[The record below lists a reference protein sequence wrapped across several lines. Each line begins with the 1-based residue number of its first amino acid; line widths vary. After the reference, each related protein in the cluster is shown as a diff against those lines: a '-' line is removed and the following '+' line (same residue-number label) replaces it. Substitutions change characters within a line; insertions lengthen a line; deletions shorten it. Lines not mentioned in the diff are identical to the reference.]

1 MGGKQRQSNAVGMAA
16 MRVLAVGLLAGA
28 ALLPAACGDDE
39 SGNVNDPATIAQ
51 GKETFRNDTF
61 GDEAFWTDMLQMH
74 TVISTMVSPTM
85 ALAVGLKV
93 DAEALPPGILGT
105 VDLNSPATTVALL
118 KLNAVL
124 GIKGEVV
131 AGAAGDTLMRVGITC
146 GLCHSSVDDSVMPGI
161 GRRVDGAP
169 NVDLNPGAII
179 ALSPALT
186 AEQKA
191 VYNSWGKG
199 KYDPRYNIDGM
210 SFPVD
215 IPPAY
220 GLKDSPHATFTGDG
234 DIRYW
239 NSYVAVTQMGGQ
251 GTFVDDRIG
260 VNKTLPAGTPD
271 LVQPK
276 LDGLRAY
283 QFSLGVPDS
292 MPILEKT
299 PVTGDIGRGKTVF
312 DQRCASCHQGDA
324 RTEDTL
330 HAPADTGMDATTAN
344 RSASKMYRTTP
355 LRGLAQHPP
364 YFHDGS
370 ATTLPAVVDHYDQA
384 LGLSLSA
391 GDKADLIA
399 YLKSI

>member
-1 MGGKQRQSNAVGMAA
+1 MGGKNRRGM
-16 MRVLAVGLLAGA
+16 GIGTAGA
-28 ALLPAACGDDE
+28 ALLGCIGVLPLACGDD
-39 SGNVNDPATIAQ
+39 NKDNANDPNLIAQ

-61 GDEAFWTDMLQMH
+61 GDEALWTDTLQMH
-74 TVISTMVSPTM
+74 TVISTMVSPMT
-85 ALAVGLKV
+85 ALGVGLKV
-93 DAEALPPGILGT
+93 DADMLPPGILGT

-124 GIKGEVV
+124 GVKGEVV
-131 AGAAGDTLMRVGITC
+131 AGASGDQLMRVGITC
-146 GLCHSSVDDSVMPGI
+146 ALCHSSVDNSVMPGI
-161 GRRVDGAP
+161 GHRVDGAP
-169 NVDLNPGAII
+169 NLDLNPGAII
-179 ALSPALT
+179 ALSPAIP
-186 AEQKA
+186 EDKKA
-191 VYNSWGKG
+191 VYNSWGPG

-239 NSYVAVTQMGGQ
+239 NNYVAVTQMGGQ
-251 GTFVDDRIG
+251 GTFVDARIG

-271 LVQPK
+271 LVKPK

-283 QFSLGVPDS
+283 QFSLPVPDT
-292 MPILEKT
+292 MPILEPT
-299 PVTGDIGRGKTVF
+299 VVTGDETRGKTVF
-312 DQRCASCHQGDA
+312 DQRCASCHQGEE
-324 RTEDTL
+324 RTEERL
-330 HAPADTGMDATTAN
+330 HAPGEIGQDPTYAN
-344 RSASKMYRTTP
+344 RSASKEYRTTP

-370 ATTLPAVVDHYDQA
+370 AATLPAVVDHYDQA
-384 LGLSLSA
+384 LGLGLSA

-399 YLKSI
+399 YLKAI

>member
-1 MGGKQRQSNAVGMAA
+1 LLTCLSAA
-16 MRVLAVGLLAGA
+16 PL
-28 ALLPAACGDDE
+28 ACGDDKD
-39 SGNVNDPATIAQ
+39 NANDPNLIAQ

-61 GDEAFWTDMLQMH
+61 GDEAFWTDKLQMH
-74 TVISTMVSPTM
+74 TVISTAVDPMT
-85 ALAVGLKV
+85 ALGVGLKV
-93 DAEALPPGILGT
+93 DADALPPGILGS
-105 VDLNSPATTVALL
+105 VDLTSPATTVALL
-118 KLNAVL
+118 KMNAVL

-131 AGAAGDTLMRVGITC
+131 AGPTGDTLMRVGITC
-146 GLCHSSVDDSVMPGI
+146 ALCHSSVDNSVMPGI
-161 GRRVDGAP
+161 GHRVDGAP
-169 NVDLNPGAII
+169 NLDLDPGKII
-179 ALSPALT
+179 ALSPAIT
-186 AEQKA
+186 AEQAA

-210 SFPVD
+210 NFPVE

-220 GLKDSPHATFTGDG
+220 GLKESPHATFSGDG

-239 NSYVAVTQMGGQ
+239 NNYVAVTQMGGQ

-271 LVQPK
+271 LVKPK

-283 QFSLGVPDS
+283 QFSLPVPDS
-292 MPILEKT
+292 MPILEPT
-299 PVTGDIGRGKTVF
+299 VVTGDVNRGKTVF
-312 DQRCASCHQGDA
+312 DQRCASCHQGDE
-324 RTEDTL
+324 RTQDTL
-330 HAPADTGMDATTAN
+330 HAPADTGMDATYAN

-370 ATTLPAVVDHYDQA
+370 AATLPAVVDHYDQSLG
-384 LGLSLSA
+384 LGLSA
-391 GDKADLIA
+391 ADKADLVT

>member
-1 MGGKQRQSNAVGMAA
+1 MGGKIRRGTGIGTV
-16 MRVLAVGLLAGA
+16 GA
-28 ALLPAACGDDE
+28 ALLGCIGVLPLACGDD
-39 SGNVNDPATIAQ
+39 NDNSSDPNLIAQ
-51 GKETFRNDTF
+51 GKETFRSDTF
-61 GDEAFWTDMLQMH
+61 GDEVFWTDTLQMH
-74 TVISTMVSPTM
+74 TVISTAVSPTT
-85 ALAVGLKV
+85 ALGVGLKV
-93 DAEALPPGILGT
+93 DADALPPGILGT

-118 KLNAVL
+118 KMNAVV
-124 GIKGEVV
+124 GVKGEVV
-131 AGAAGDTLMRVGITC
+131 AGATGDTLMRVGITC
-146 GLCHSSVDDSVMPGI
+146 ALCHSNVDDSVMPGI

-169 NVDLNPGAII
+169 NLDLNPGAII

-220 GLKDSPHATFTGDG
+220 GLKGSPHATFTGDG

-239 NSYVAVTQMGGQ
+239 NNYVAVTQMGGQ
-251 GTFVDDRIG
+251 GTFVDDRIN

-271 LVQPK
+271 LVKPK

-299 PVTGDIGRGKTVF
+299 VVTGDQNHGKTVF
-312 DQRCASCHQGDA
+312 DQRCASCHQGA
-324 RTEDTL
+324 ERTEETL
-330 HAPADTGMDATTAN
+330 HAPADTGMDPTYAN
-344 RSASKMYRTTP
+344 RSASKKYRTTP

-370 ATTLPAVVDHYDQA
+370 AATLPAVVDHYDQA
-384 LGLSLSA
+384 LGLGLSA
-391 GDKADLIA
+391 SDKADLIA
-399 YLKSI
+399 YLKAI